1 MILIY
6 NLWKQHVEYLKI
18 QTNFWCAVTVFLD
31 RVINSRKVI
40 MSLRYDMIQDYI
52 TVKGNK
58 IFIMQN
64 FIHMKICAK
73 FKFFKNKLNLN
84 YNL

>member
-6 NLWKQHVEYLKI
+6 NLWKEHVEYLNI

-31 RVINSRKVI
+31 RLINLRKVI
-40 MSLRYDMIQDYI
+40 MSLHYDIIQDYI

-58 IFIMQN
+58 F
-64 FIHMKICAK
+64 
-73 FKFFKNKLNLN
+73 L
-84 YNL
+84 